1 MPKLEVGLA
10 YQYTRIFSNHLG
22 SGAGIAA
29 NSGNV
34 SGHILGLIL
43 EYRVAEGR

>member
-1 MPKLEVGLA
+1 VA

-22 SGAGIAA
+22 TGSGIVA

-34 SGHILGLIL
+34 SGHIFGLVL
-43 EYRVAEGR
+43 EYRVTENS